1 MPLFWC
7 EEQRVEQGNSKNSNS
22 PVDCYGACVRAE
34 ESFSFQWA
42 SLSFC
47 AKKGSIIFD
56 TSFFDAKNR
65 ESNKAISSK
74 EISCLNEFFQNSY

>member
-7 EEQRVEQGNSKNSNS
+7 KEQRVEQGNSKNSNS

-42 SLSFC
+42 SLSF
-47 AKKGSIIFD
+47 
-56 TSFFDAKNR
+56 FDAKNR